1 MNEKNFFC
9 TSRPVFFIFLFSQN
23 SFSYNVFMI
32 FFLLFFFWFLQ
43 PTKVSKLF
51 YSLAKGKN
59 ANWKEWQML
68 FFVDRTE
75 KNNNIELANIF
86 LSVFVLFRHLSLF
99 LHFLTFLIY
108 HSFLRSLFFI
118 LLSQTYSV
126 VFIYVLLL
134 CFSCLS
140 FLPLGNLWG
149 VELICLICCEVLS
162 LSLPSKFDISFF
174 LLTKLNIKFLP
185 FSFFCFC
192 SLFCIKWG

>member
-68 FFVDRTE
+68 FFVERTE
-75 KNNNIELANIF
+75 KNNNIELANICIF
-86 LSVFVLFRHLSLF
+86 LSVSVFFRYLSLF
-99 LHFLTFLIY
+99 FA
-108 HSFLRSLFFI
+108 
-118 LLSQTYSV
+118 
-126 VFIYVLLL
+126 
-134 CFSCLS
+134 FSHVSYLS
-140 FLPLGNLWG
+140 FFSPFALLYLAISDLFGCFHLCSTTLLFLSIFLATWESLRCRIDLSNLLWSA
-149 VELICLICCEVLS
+149 LS
-162 LSLPSKFDISFF
+162 LS
-174 LLTKLNIKFLP
+174 T
-185 FSFFCFC
+185 
-192 SLFCIKWG
+192 